1 MFGAI
6 FNIFFPKVCYSC
18 QNVMADG
25 EQILCTDCRHH
36 LPVTQFHFNKDA
48 SVSKIFYGRVKI
60 ENATALLRFEKKG
73 LTQKLIHQLKYKGQ
87 EPIGTFL
94 GDWLGGELQTL
105 DAYKSINLV
114 IPVPLHKKKLRKR
127 GYNQVAK
134 FGRQLAEALH
144 AEYVD
149 DVLIKITNT
158 NSQVSKNRLSRWANS
173 DTIFSIQNLEKINNK
188 HILLVDDIITT
199 GATME
204 ACVTLLQS
212 GKNVKI
218 SLAAMAIA

>member
-1 MFGAI
+1 MFEAL

-18 QNVMADG
+18 QNVLADG
-25 EQILCTDCRHH
+25 EQTLCTDCRHS
-36 LPVTQFHFNKDA
+36 LPVTQFHFNNDS
-48 SVSKIFYGRVKI
+48 SVSKVFYGRVKV
-60 ENATALLRFEKKG
+60 EQATALLRFEKKG
-73 LTQKLIHQLKYKGQ
+73 ITQKLIHQLKYKGQ

-105 DAYKSINLV
+105 EAYKTVDVV
-114 IPVPLHKKKLRKR
+114 IPVPLHKKKLKTR
-127 GYNQVAK
+127 GYNQVDK
-134 FGRQLAEALH
+134 FGRQLAEALQ
-144 AEYVD
+144 AEYID

-158 NSQVSKNRLSRWANS
+158 NSQVSKNRLSRWTAS
-173 DTIFSIQNLEKINNK
+173 ETIFSVQHLDKINNK

-204 ACVTLLQS
+204 ACANLLLS

-218 SLAAMAIA
+218 SIAAMAIA